1 MVLPFSPEIVLLL
14 LALSKESDLDDHA
27 LSLAIKNGD
36 QKAFEK
42 FFNRHYDQLY
52 RFLVSRNMS
61 HEEARDLTQKAF
73 VMIWEKREGI
83 DETKSLRSY
92 LFTIAY
98 TRMLNHVE
106 YQSKFKD
113 VDLPDDNT
121 SVKNTENSL
130 DYKELIKVIRKI
142 ISEMPEKRGMVFD
155 LCFMQEFTYK
165 ETADAMDVS
174 PKTIENHMALAF
186 KDLRARLSQIY
197 GEDLPE
203 SIQKNL
209 NRN

>member
-1 MVLPFSPEIVLLL
+1 MIFLFSPELILLL
-14 LALSKESDLDDHA
+14 LALSRESDLDDHA

-36 QKAFEK
+36 QKAFEQ
-42 FFNRHYDQLY
+42 FFNRHYDHLY
-52 RFLVSRNMS
+52 RFMVSRNMS
-61 HEEARDLTQKAF
+61 HEEARDLAQKAF
-73 VMIWEKREGI
+73 VMIWEKRDGI

-113 VDLPDDNT
+113 TELPDDET
-121 SVKNTENSL
+121 SVKNTDSTI
-130 DYKELIKVIRKI
+130 DYKELIQIIKKI

-165 ETADAMDVS
+165 ETADALDVS
-174 PKTIENHMALAF
+174 PKTIENHMTLAF
-186 KDLRARLSQIY
+186 KDLRTRLTQIY
-197 GEDLPE
+197 GDHLPE
-203 SIQKNL
+203 NL
-209 NRN
+209 IKLKKD

>member
-1 MVLPFSPEIVLLL
+1 MILPFSPEIVLFL

-27 LSLAIKNGD
+27 LSMAIKNGD
-36 QKAFEK
+36 QKAFEQ
-42 FFNRHYDQLY
+42 FFNRHYDHLY
-52 RFLVSRNMS
+52 RFMVSRNMS
-61 HEEARDLTQKAF
+61 HEEARDLAQKAF
-73 VMIWEKREGI
+73 VMIWEKRNGI

-106 YQSKFKD
+106 YQSKFQD
-113 VDLPDDNT
+113 VELPDNET
-121 SVKNTENSL
+121 SGKNTENSL
-130 DYKELIKVIRKI
+130 DYKELVQVIHKI

-165 ETADAMDVS
+165 ETADALDVS

-186 KDLRARLSQIY
+186 KDLRSRLIQIY
-197 GEDLPE
+197 GEDLLE
-203 SIQKNL
+203 SFQKTK
-209 NRN
+209 

>member
-1 MVLPFSPEIVLLL
+1 MILPFSPELVLLL

-42 FFNRHYDQLY
+42 FFNRHYDHLY
-52 RFLVSRNMS
+52 RFMVSRNMS
-61 HEEARDLTQKAF
+61 HEEARDLAQKAF

-83 DETKSLRSY
+83 DENKSLRSY

-113 VDLPDDNT
+113 IELPDDET
-121 SVKNTENSL
+121 SVKNTDNTI
-130 DYKELIKVIRKI
+130 DYKELIQVIQKI

-165 ETADAMDVS
+165 ETADALDVS
-174 PKTIENHMALAF
+174 PKTVENHMTLAF
-186 KDLRARLSQIY
+186 KDLRSRLTQIY
-197 GEDLPE
+197 GDHLPE
-203 SIQKNL
+203 NFKKIKKD
-209 NRN
+209 